1 MENIAKSTSYGC
13 YLDCDFETAKYPDDK
28 THIVGL
34 LAEYVYDLEQRILH
48 YDERYIKLWNEIETL
63 RECVSK
69 EFDQEQKIADLE
81 AKLAESEKERELDNS
96 FWKQECDSLQKQLAE
111 SENQCRECKH
121 LNKKIELNIKNKL
134 MAENCELQKQ
144 LAEKE
149 KSLSIKSVV
158 RTLMKDNNLNC
169 TFRDKTNAQIQQ
181 CGDVYNSNYGY
192 FNFEDDYDESLNNKT
207 DTRFDITSIDLTDQD
222 KISFAVEQLEQLKKL
237 CQEKFN
243 WWENSEWEGDIYDK
257 SDVSN
262 AYFDIEA
269 NIENQIEEL
278 KKEMK

>member
-69 EFDQEQKIADLE
+69 EFDQEQKISDLE
-81 AKLAESEKERELDNS
+81 AKLAESENNHELLIDQ
-96 FWKQECDSLQKQLAE
+96 FEEETEKLRKQIKQESDARERFVVEVKSLKQK
-111 SENQCRECKH
+111 
-121 LNKKIELNIKNKL
+121 
-134 MAENCELQKQ
+134 
-144 LAEKE
+144 LAEKDE
-149 KSLSIKSVV
+149 EIK
-158 RTLMKDNNLNC
+158 
-169 TFRDKTNAQIQQ
+169 Q
-181 CGDVYNSNYGY
+181 
-192 FNFEDDYDESLNNKT
+192 LNN
-207 DTRFDITSIDLTDQD
+207 RILFSQLQAPNEQILNILGSQCVQYNPNQD

-269 NIENQIEEL
+269 NIDNQIKAIKGE
-278 KKEMK
+278 K